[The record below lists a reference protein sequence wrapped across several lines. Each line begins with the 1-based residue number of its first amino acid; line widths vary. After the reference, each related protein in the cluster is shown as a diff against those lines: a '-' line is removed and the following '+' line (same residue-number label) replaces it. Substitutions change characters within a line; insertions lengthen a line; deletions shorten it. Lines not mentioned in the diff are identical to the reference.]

1 MSNDNRDFNDSGRRE
16 VTEQRNDIIAG
27 RNAVREAL
35 LNGIAIDSVMIAKGE
50 RQGSL
55 RVIVELARERGIP
68 VREVS
73 PVKLD
78 SLCPGGRHQGVC
90 AGTAAHEYAEL
101 SDLFALAEE
110 RGEPPFIILADGMSD
125 PHNLGAILRTAEA
138 VGAHGVV
145 IPKRRAS
152 GLTWTVGKASA
163 GALEYVPV
171 ARVPNL
177 ASCIDDLKKRGI
189 WVCAADMDGDSWCGA
204 DLTGPLA
211 VVIGGEDGGVSRLV
225 REKCDFIVSLPM
237 YGKINSLNASCAC
250 AVVLYEAARQRN
262 NITARNPKK

>member
-1 MSNDNRDFNDSGRRE
+1 MDNENNVRTGASSE
-16 VTEQRNDIIAG
+16 THSEIIAG
-27 RNAVREAL
+27 RNAVREAIES
-35 LNGIAIDSVMIAKGE
+35 GRAIDSVMVARGE
-50 RQGSL
+50 RQGTL
-55 RVIVELARERGIP
+55 RVIIELARGRGIP

-90 AGTAAHEYAEL
+90 ASAAAHEYAEVADIL
-101 SDLFALAEE
+101 ALAEQ
-110 RGEPPFIILADGMSD
+110 RGEPPFIVIADGMSD
-125 PHNLGAILRTAEA
+125 PHNLGAIIRTAEA
-138 VGAHGVV
+138 AGAHGVI

-189 WVCAADMDGDSWCGA
+189 FVCAADMDGESWCGA
-204 DLTGPLA
+204 NLTGA
-211 VVIGGEDGGVSRLV
+211 MAIVIGGEDGGVSRLV
-225 REKCDFIVSLPM
+225 RDKCDFVVSLPM

-250 AVVLYEAARQRN
+250 AVVLYETARQRN
-262 NITARNPKK
+262 AIKARN